1 MNATAKAEV
10 LEKVAASQAPIRQV
24 LRHMSV
30 PQSTYYRWRTGT
42 KAPDRRTRTIPWNRL
57 TEGERQT
64 VLTVARASPAWSSRQ
79 VAAWITD
86 NDGFSVSES
95 SVFRIL
101 KREGLI
107 RRLEIPVPAGKE
119 YRHKTT
125 GPHKLWATDASYFR
139 VAGWGYYYMVTV
151 LDDFSRFI
159 LAWRPQIDM
168 TTASLIEVV
177 QDAVD
182 LTGMT
187 DVQVEDRT
195 KLLSDNGSGYV
206 SRLFRE
212 YLQLVGIRHI
222 LAAPYHPQRCPE
234 PVEGTNGKLERYHQ
248 TLKRDVNQVPY
259 DVPKELEVA
268 IGKFVDFYNYRRYH
282 KALKDI
288 IPADMLAGRRDEI
301 LGRRREMKDNTINR
315 RKLSNHV
322 LREQLRPA

>member
-1 MNATAKAEV
+1 MSATKKAV
-10 LEKVAASQAPIRQV
+10 AMQKVQASRAPIRQV
-24 LRHMSV
+24 LRQLGV
-30 PQSTYYRWRTGT
+30 PKSTYYRWRTGT
-42 KAPDRRTRTIPWNRL
+42 APRSSRPVPWNRL
-57 TEGERQT
+57 TEGERQR

-79 VAAWITD
+79 VARWITD
-86 NDGFSVSES
+86 NDDFSVSES
-95 SVFRIL
+95 TVFRIL
-101 KREGLI
+101 KREGLV
-107 RRLEIPVPAGKE
+107 RRIEMPVPADNE

-125 GPHKLWATDASYFR
+125 APHQLWATDASYFR

-159 LAWRPQIDM
+159 LAWRLQVDM
-168 TTASLIEVV
+168 TTPSLIEVV

-195 KLLSDNGSGYV
+195 RLLSDNGSGYV

-212 YLQLVGIRHI
+212 YLQLVGIRHV
-222 LAAPYHPQRCPE
+222 LAAPYHPQ
-234 PVEGTNGKLERYHQ
+234 TNGKLERYHQ
-248 TLKRDVNQVPY
+248 TLKRDVNQLPY
-259 DVPKELEVA
+259 DVPRELEIA

-282 KALKDI
+282 KSLRDI

-301 LGRRREMKDNTINR
+301 LGRRKEAKDTTINR
-315 RKLSNHV
+315 RKLSNAA